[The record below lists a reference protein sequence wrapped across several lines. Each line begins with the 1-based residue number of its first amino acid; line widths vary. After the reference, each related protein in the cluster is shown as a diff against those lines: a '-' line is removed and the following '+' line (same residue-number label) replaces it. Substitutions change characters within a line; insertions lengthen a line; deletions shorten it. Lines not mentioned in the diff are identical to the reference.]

1 MAYIGND
8 VPANFQSL
16 PAVVRFNGNG
26 STLEFALGRTISNVQ
41 SIIVSVDGV
50 AVSYTHLTL
59 PTKRIV

>member
-16 PAVVRFNGNG
+16 PAVVRFDGTG
-26 STLEFALGRTISNVQ
+26 SQNQFSLGRTISNVQ

-50 AVSYTHLTL
+50 VQDS
-59 PTKRIV
+59 